1 MELVSLHPYDPAT
14 VRTYVQVIRRQ
25 EAVPSSWV
33 SWWNP
38 ALSVAI
44 EAART
49 GNENAANQV
58 TYGLAQAFAIEQPVF
73 VQNGCGFSVWEA
85 RIDRGIGMLMRP
97 PSRLFGDAG
106 LDEATS
112 RVLPIRLDLQR
123 GMMGG
128 SFVPARLIPALGD
141 LLDTHLE
148 RTARRM
154 HEGEYDTFA
163 LLGLMLEAVTYAR
176 ERNLGLYEAMDVV
189 GPGGE
194 AIPGTVVI
202 RADKKR
208 LDPIIRARIESA
220 IKPPKKLGLLARVLG
235 RSSHPV
241 FTPSDNGHGPNGQ
254 VPGDA
259 LLPRDE

>member
-14 VRTYVQVIRRQ
+14 VRTYVQVLRQ
-25 EAVPSSWV
+25 EEPVPTSWA

-38 ALSVAI
+38 ALTAAI
-44 EAART
+44 DTTRT

-58 TYGLAQAFAIEQPVF
+58 TYGLAQALATEQPVF
-73 VQNGCGFSVWEA
+73 AQGGCGFSVWEA

-106 LDEATS
+106 LDEATA

-163 LLGLMLEAVTYAR
+163 LLGLMLEAVAYAR
-176 ERNLGLYEAMDVV
+176 ERNLGLYEAMDIV

-194 AIPGTVVI
+194 APPGMVVI

-208 LDPIIRARIESA
+208 LDPVVRARIEAA
-220 IKPPKKLGLLARVLG
+220 IKPPKKPGLLARILG
-235 RSSHPV
+235 RSPHLV
-241 FTPSDNGHGPNGQ
+241 FTPSVNGHVPNEH
-254 VPGDA
+254 VAGDSP
-259 LLPRDE
+259 LPRDE